1 MKTHYKNAIHSSP
14 LPNQTLTKSG
24 NLFCTVILSE
34 TLPFAKRTAKCS
46 RRTPAIFQSLALVAL
61 FAFTSTAPAQTDWIR
76 TGTGLGVEKVR
87 LAAANF
93 KLSTNDPR
101 NAALLTSFND
111 TLESDLENAGIF
123 DMVSKSFH
131 PSSIPGSPPE
141 VKFLEW
147 SAPPPNA
154 SMLAFGSL
162 GATAGGLTVQGWL
175 DDVKNPLS
183 A

>member
-1 MKTHYKNAIHSSP
+1 MKN
-14 LPNQTLTKSG
+14 LPN
-24 NLFCTVILSE
+24 
-34 TLPFAKRTAKCS
+34 FA
-46 RRTPAIFQSLALVAL
+46 LALVAIV
-61 FAFTSTAPAQTDWIR
+61 FMTSVPSHAQQDWIR

-87 LAAANF
+87 LAAADF
-93 KLSTNDPR
+93 KASSADPR
-101 NAALLTSFND
+101 NAALLTAFND
-111 TLESDLENAGIF
+111 TLENDLENAGIF

-131 PSSIPGSPPE
+131 PTSIPGSPPE

-162 GATAGGLTVQGWL
+162 GATAGCLTGQGWL

-183 A
+183 AQ